1 MRLKLQK
8 RNQSEKID
16 FFVRYCKIRM
26 EKALGEE
33 YYSKDSISKSL
44 YLSRQ
49 IVFKPILQ
57 KSIFK
62 EYLKIN
68 KSYKDIYGLYLYYC
82 YLLDVFPK
90 NHSKQYLLYSIR
102 KVITKLDGYLN

>member
-1 MRLKLQK
+1 MLMIKSTQV
-8 RNQSEKID
+8 D
-16 FFVRYCKIRM
+16 FFCCYCKIRM
-26 EKALGEE
+26 EKTLDEE
-33 YYSKDSISKSL
+33 YYSKNSIRKSL

-57 KSIFK
+57 KYIFK
-62 EYLKIN
+62 KYLKIN
-68 KSYKDIYGLYLYYC
+68 KSYKDIYSLYLYYC

-90 NHSKQYLLYSIR
+90 NHSKQYLLYLIR